1 MKLLKTLIVIV
12 ICIAAVNSAQVS
24 FSQFASDHKKHYSA
38 AEAQKRQKIF
48 ESNLQNIDKL
58 NAEAAK
64 KGAPVKFGI
73 TKFSDMDVSELEKGY
88 MGFKA
93 SSVHKNNVKLATT
106 TTKKTTTATTKPTT
120 TTKKTSTTTT
130 KPTTTTTKPTTTT
143 TKPTTT
149 TTKLTTT
156 TTKPTTTTTKPTTT
170 TTKPTTTTAAPAS
183 FDWTQQTG
191 IVSSVK
197 NQGGC
202 GYVNLSFSIIII

>member
-24 FSQFASDHKKHYSA
+24 FSQFASDNKKHYSSA

-149 TTKLTTT
+149 TTK
-156 TTKPTTTTTKPTTT
+156 PTTT

-202 GYVNLSFSIIII
+202 GYVNLSFSIIY

>member
-1 MKLLKTLIVIV
+1 MKLLKTLIVIA
-12 ICIAAVNSAQVS
+12 ICIVAVNSAQVS
-24 FSQFASDHKKHYSA
+24 FNQFASDHKKHYSSA

-73 TKFSDMDVSELEKGY
+73 TKFSDMEVSELEKGY

-93 SSVHKNNVKLATT
+93 TSVHKNNVKLAT
-106 TTKKTTTATTKPTT
+106 
-120 TTKKTSTTTT
+120 TTTT

-143 TKPTTT
+143 TKP
-149 TTKLTTT
+149 TTT

-183 FDWTQQTG
+183 FDWTQQAG

-202 GYVNLSFSIIII
+202 GYVNFSFSII